1 MKYMQMKYMW
11 LALAAP
17 LFLTACTEEDDHAS
31 VPEYTKFDYPEWAAT
46 ARPEIALP
54 PTYWTVAF
62 GGGVE
67 TPDWQPTQAAPMAA
81 PRWKNPDMHVYPAS
95 MTAIIRTSDYIRPD
109 ITADD
114 QLAAFIGTECRG
126 VAEQI

>member
-54 PTYWTVAF
+54 PT
-62 GGGVE
+62 
-67 TPDWQPTQAAPMAA
+67 
-81 PRWKNPDMHVYPAS
+81 
-95 MTAIIRTSDYIRPD
+95 
-109 ITADD
+109 
-114 QLAAFIGTECRG
+114 
-126 VAEQI
+126 

>member
-17 LFLTACTEEDDHAS
+17 LFLTACTEEGDHAS

-54 PTYWTVAF
+54 PHRLDSGLWRRSGNARLATYT
-62 GGGVE
+62 GRTDGC
-67 TPDWQPTQAAPMAA
+67 TQMEE
-81 PRWKNPDMHVYPAS
+81 PRHARLPCQHDGHYPN
-95 MTAIIRTSDYIRPD
+95 
-109 ITADD
+109 
-114 QLAAFIGTECRG
+114 IGLHPSRHHG
-126 VAEQI
+126 R

>member
-62 GGGVE
+62 GGGVDSE
-67 TPDWQPTQAAPMAA
+67 VLGLPV
-81 PRWKNPDMHVYPAS
+81 RLSLRSN
-95 MTAIIRTSDYIRPD
+95 IRQRHI
-109 ITADD
+109 
-114 QLAAFIGTECRG
+114 
-126 VAEQI
+126 